1 MNPIEL
7 PSQPPSPAAPR
18 VAVFIPNL
26 EGGGAE
32 RVTANLI
39 GGLVRSG
46 ISVDLLVVRAQG
58 PNLARIPPQ
67 VRVTELGAPRT
78 LQAVRPLAAW
88 LKRERPDALLAVM
101 DSAAAA
107 AMAARRL
114 ARVPTRLVAV
124 LHSATWMQATATI
137 PFGERWLPLALRGLL
152 VDTDAIVA
160 VSQGAAGELTQLFPW
175 LRGKVQTIYNP
186 VVTSEL
192 LARAQDP
199 PQHPW
204 LIQTEVPVVVAVGRL
219 CAAKDF
225 ATLIEA
231 FALLRARRQV
241 RLIVFGD
248 GELRAALEAQ
258 VARLNLGDS
267 VQLPGWTDNPWAAL
281 RSASL
286 FVLSSEYEA
295 LPTVLIEAL
304 ACGTPV
310 VATDCRFGPRE
321 VLQDGKLGRLT
332 PVRDAAALAG
342 AMAETLDQPLA
353 AETLQAGAQAFSE
366 TLCTNQYLQ
375 LLLPGWKRQ
384 GQTAT

>member
-1 MNPIEL
+1 MPL
-7 PSQPPSPAAPR
+7 PPAKFADPPR

-160 VSQGAAGELTQLFPW
+160 VSHGAAGELTQLFPW

-204 LIQTEVPVVVAVGRL
+204 LSQTEVPVVVAVGRL

-248 GELRAALEAQ
+248 GELRADLEAQ

-321 VLQDGKLGRLT
+321 VLQDGRLGRLT
-332 PVRDAAALAG
+332 RVRDAAALAG
-342 AMAETLDQPLA
+342 AMAETLDRPLA

-366 TLCTNQYLQ
+366 TICTDKYLQ
-375 LLLPGWKRQ
+375 LLVPGWKRQ
-384 GQTAT
+384 GQPAT

>member
-1 MNPIEL
+1 MNPTEL
-7 PSQPPSPAAPR
+7 PSQPPSSAAAR

-137 PFGERWLPLALRGLL
+137 PFGERWLPPALRGLL

-160 VSQGAAGELTQLFPW
+160 VSHGAAGELTQLFPW
-175 LRGKVQTIYNP
+175 LRGKVRTIYNP

-204 LIQTEVPVVVAVGRL
+204 LSQTEVPVVVAVGRL

-321 VLQDGKLGRLT
+321 VLQDGLLGRLT

-366 TLCTNQYLQ
+366 TVCTDKYLQ
-375 LLLPGWKRQ
+375 LLIPGWK
-384 GQTAT
+384 GQARTSA

>member
-1 MNPIEL
+1 MPL
-7 PSQPPSPAAPR
+7 PPAKFADPPR

-46 ISVDLLVVRAQG
+46 ISVDLLVIRAQG

-114 ARVPTRLVAV
+114 ARVATRLVAV

-137 PFGERWLPLALRGLL
+137 PFGERWLPVALRGLL
-152 VDTDAIVA
+152 VDTEAIVC
-160 VSQGAAGELTQLFPW
+160 VSHGAAGELVRLFPW
-175 LRGKVQTIYNP
+175 LRAKVHTIYNP

-192 LARAQDP
+192 LARAQEP

-225 ATLIEA
+225 ATLIQA
-231 FALLRARRQV
+231 FSLLRARRQV

-248 GELRAALEAQ
+248 GELRADLQAQ
-258 VARLNLGDS
+258 VARLNLGNS
-267 VQLPGWTDNPWAAL
+267 VQLPGWTDNPWSALSHAAL
-281 RSASL
+281 FA
-286 FVLSSEYEA
+286 LSSEYEA

-321 VLQDGKLGRLT
+321 VLQDGLLGRLV

-342 AMAETLDQPLA
+342 AMSETLDQPLA
-353 AETLQAGAQAFSE
+353 AATLQARAQVFSE
-366 TLCTNQYLQ
+366 TLCTDQYLQ
-375 LLLPGWKRQ
+375 LLLPGWTRQ
-384 GQTAT
+384 GQTAA